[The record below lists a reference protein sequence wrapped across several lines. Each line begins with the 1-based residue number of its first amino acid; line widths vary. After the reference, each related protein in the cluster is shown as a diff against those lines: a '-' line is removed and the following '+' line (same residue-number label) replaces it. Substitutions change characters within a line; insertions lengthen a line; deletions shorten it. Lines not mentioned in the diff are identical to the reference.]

1 MESNWCLALCGRVGI
16 PDESPGEA
24 IGIGATHLQWRS
36 QYLGDAVPWDNNQ
49 WQQQLWSRAGLTLAV
64 CAAEV
69 VLLPKSF
76 RVQKSR
82 SWYQI
87 SNTELLISL
96 NSALFWFECNYADG
110 LVCIRK
116 QGEQA
121 MGSKPESSVAPWP
134 LLLFLPPVP
143 ILVFLSDED

>member
-1 MESNWCLALCGRVGI
+1 MLGTMWQGRNPWWKPRRSYWYRCNPLTVKIPVSWRCGTMG
-16 PDESPGEA
+16 
-24 IGIGATHLQWRS
+24 
-36 QYLGDAVPWDNNQ
+36 NNQ

>member
-116 QGEQA
+116 QCCSMASASVSASSSYSCIPQWWRLDVYLQA
-121 MGSKPESSVAPWP
+121 
-134 LLLFLPPVP
+134 
-143 ILVFLSDED
+143 

>member
-1 MESNWCLALCGRVGI
+1 MLGTMWQGRN
-16 PDESPGEA
+16 PWWKPRRSYWYS
-24 IGIGATHLQWRS
+24 ATYLQWRP
-36 QYLGDAVPWDNNQ
+36 QYLGDVVPWDNNQ
-49 WQQQLWSRAGLTLAV
+49 WQQQLWSRAGLSLAV
-64 CAAEV
+64 CAAEE